1 MLSVRYVAG
10 KVWLNF
16 ACALAG
22 GLVAVIV
29 IGSLWAGT
37 VFVGGLAGMVAVVAM
52 LLPGVI
58 QRGARA
64 EPILAIDGR
73 GVTIDLLGIGT
84 IPWAR
89 LRSARIGG
97 IAWVTG
103 QRLALEYAGTAPK
116 VGFMAKLNWG
126 IQSKQK
132 GDTARLSIGFIDL
145 TDQSKQNIEAALGRI
160 GAQSA

>member
-1 MLSVRYVAG
+1 MTVRYVTG

-16 ACALAG
+16 ACAIVG

-37 VFVGGLAGMVAVVAM
+37 ALVGGLAGMVAVIAM

-58 QRGARA
+58 QRGTRSQ
-64 EPILAIDGR
+64 PILSIDGR
-73 GVTIDLLGIGT
+73 GVTVDLPGIGT
-84 IPWAR
+84 IPWAQ
-89 LRSARIGG
+89 LRAARIGG

-103 QRLALEYAGTAPK
+103 QRLVLEYAGAAPK
-116 VGFMAKLNWG
+116 VGFISKLNWG
-126 IQSKQK
+126 LQSKQK

-145 TDQSKQNIEAALGRI
+145 TDQSKQKIEAALGRI
-160 GAQSA
+160 AAQTA